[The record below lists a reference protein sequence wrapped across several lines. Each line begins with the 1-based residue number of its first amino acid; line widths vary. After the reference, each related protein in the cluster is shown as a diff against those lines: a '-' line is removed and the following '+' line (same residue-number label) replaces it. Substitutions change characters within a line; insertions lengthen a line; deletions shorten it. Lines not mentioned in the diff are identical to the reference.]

1 MNETNNIYNEDR
13 EQYAPGPV
21 SDTVFKTEPRK
32 KRKGAGRIVALA
44 LCCSLLGGTV
54 GATGTLLAISGADGD
69 GIEEHESVINES
81 EHSAAS
87 LSAVNS
93 SSDRALTASEIYERN
108 VNSTVGIT
116 TSVTTNYFGFR
127 TTSAASGS
135 GFIVT
140 SDGYIV
146 TNYHVIEDAST
157 VKVTAYDGTAYDAVI
172 VGGDEENDIAVLKV
186 DAQGLTPV
194 TLGSSDELKVGDDVV
209 AIGNPLGELTFSLTK
224 GVVSALDRKVTMS
237 SGISMELIQTDC
249 AINSGNSGGALFN
262 MYGEVVGITNAKFSG
277 NSSGEASIDNIG
289 FAIPVDNVRD
299 LIREI
304 IEKGYVSEPY
314 IGVSL
319 ESVSDDMAVLGL
331 PEGAIIRGV
340 TQGSPAASAGLR
352 VNDIVTA
359 VNGKAINS
367 SEGLKEA
374 VSKSAPGDTLTCTV
388 YRAGKTL
395 ELTVTVAEKAQS
407 VNGESE
413 ERDTGARQGYP
424 NSFPRGGSLG
434 L

>member
-13 EQYAPGPV
+13 DQYAPSPV
-21 SDTVFKTEPRK
+21 SEPASKMEPRK

-44 LCCSLLGGTV
+44 LCCSLLGGTA
-54 GATGTLLAISGADGD
+54 GAAGTLCIVSGADRD
-69 GIEEHESVINES
+69 NSNKQELVISES

-87 LSAVNS
+87 LSAKNS
-93 SSDRALTASEIYERN
+93 VTSGALTASEIFEAN

-135 GFIVT
+135 GFIIT

-172 VGGDEENDIAVLKV
+172 VGGDEENDIAVLKI

-277 NSSGEASIDNIG
+277 SGSGEASIDNIG
-289 FAIPVDNVRD
+289 FAIPVDNVKN
-299 LIREI
+299 LISEI
-304 IEKGYVSEPY
+304 IEKGYVSAPY

-319 ESVSDDMAVLGL
+319 ESVSDDMG
-331 PEGAIIRGV
+331 PW
-340 TQGSPAASAGLR
+340 TS
-352 VNDIVTA
+352 
-359 VNGKAINS
+359 
-367 SEGLKEA
+367 
-374 VSKSAPGDTLTCTV
+374 
-388 YRAGKTL
+388 
-395 ELTVTVAEKAQS
+395 
-407 VNGESE
+407 
-413 ERDTGARQGYP
+413 
-424 NSFPRGGSLG
+424 
-434 L
+434 